1 MDLAL
6 LAIREPE
13 VFWLRHEKNTFLHS
27 HKKFS
32 FVDIWV
38 GQEHP
43 SFPEIR
49 PEIIFPV
56 LLITF
61 INHQHTSVNFM
72 VICFYPQLLRN
83 DGSFSN
89 KLCAHETSIT
99 VVRIILNTLL
109 TEIDG
114 SFSWE
119 DDTILVGHGGT
130 GLKDDV
136 HCNGN
141 EEIEC

>member
-1 MDLAL
+1 
-6 LAIREPE
+6 
-13 VFWLRHEKNTFLHS
+13 
-27 HKKFS
+27 
-32 FVDIWV
+32 
-38 GQEHP
+38 
-43 SFPEIR
+43 
-49 PEIIFPV
+49 
-56 LLITF
+56 
-61 INHQHTSVNFM
+61 M